1 MKLTIFYSWQ
11 MKTDTKKNK
20 NYIKDCIEKACK
32 KIEQKP
38 KPELKGISF
47 ELQEGRTGISGTPQ
61 IASTIMDERIPN
73 CDIFIA
79 DLTVTDPL
87 NYLERFYPK
96 KWKRDVHQ
104 ANNVMFEY
112 GNAYKTVGERRI
124 ICVLNSENGSPN
136 ENPENIPFD
145 IRHMSFPI
153 QYKYNIAKEAFINTL
168 KDAISLCSITAI
180 QERRNKFK
188 PFQTWNEFGEKESNK
203 SIFFEDDIIHSIKK
217 HLAENKLDIRF
228 LGLSG
233 LGKTRITFEAFRSKD
248 DNLSLNYLYCEYQQ
262 NSETSIQSSIEKIFS
277 DKTNTQSLVIDNCPL
292 HFFRKILKMKYE
304 FGVANPIISLFNEPE
319 ETTIDRITA
328 VEYIQISISDLGS
341 VVDQILEK
349 SFKSLPEDQRKIIK
363 EFSEG
368 IPLMATLLAEN
379 ARKEERNF
387 GLLTDKALLDKL
399 LSVSDEKEK
408 EILKSCSIFR
418 YIGYEEE
425 AIGQIEFIIKN
436 KDITSISGSD
446 EEKLYLFNRTFN
458 KYYKREIFEKNG
470 RLFGIRPRPLA
481 FSLATEWFETCSSDR
496 LKKVIEAIQSPANP
510 NSKIL
515 TESLSKQIIYLGNN
529 EKVTELIDKLTGPNG
544 PFDNAEVVN
553 TELGSR
559 LFRSFVEVNPIAVA
573 ENLYRLFSSM
583 TIEQLKNIEEG
594 RRNLVWTLEKLC
606 FDKNTFEK
614 GAKLLMSFAVA
625 ENETWGN
632 NSTNEFLHLFKIRLA
647 GTQANFDERLEI
659 IKWGLSKGNEH
670 ILLSLKALSSA
681 LESQHFSRFLGAEIQ
696 GTKKLEDYN
705 PSNIEIIKYWTE
717 VLDIL
722 DKYTGNES
730 EYSTF
735 SNEVIV
741 NITRGLC
748 RAGVANIITP
758 IIKKIAERNSYD
770 WDLMLDRLYH
780 VKQFDFQYLRPEFQ
794 IEIDNLIVLLTKKD
808 FYSRFAR
815 VEKNGNRDSLKIDF
829 QESIKLRQ
837 EEYYE
842 LANEFVSKEF
852 CSKDI
857 LESIYK
863 NKLHFPAPFGA
874 RIAELIE
881 VENEKLK
888 EFVETSLDILTSIE
902 FENRNNSIIID
913 FARGIKQTEIKDYLI
928 DSLLERKKLSYLLF
942 PIFGVF
948 GKDFD
953 SLDILFSLV
962 ENEIVSVEEFK
973 QYFNYYPLQNHS
985 EIKLQEFFNKI
996 KEYGIPGINTV
1007 LSLLHN
1013 LLYFNNELSSDSDLF
1028 NLLEDILS
1036 SIKITNL
1043 NGIYVDDYFQMI
1055 EVLLTRTENKTFA
1068 KFINLQVIELAKDLS
1083 RSFSFDYN
1091 LEKLYGILVTKYF
1104 DQIWD
1109 DLSEALLSDGEDY
1122 FVYYQLQ
1129 HLLGSQIGG
1138 VSNQI
1143 GILFLGKIERIFDW
1157 CKKYP
1162 EKAPARLASMVPI
1175 FEGEGFHPITKRF
1188 IDEFGENQEVVD
1200 NLGSNMGSFS
1210 WVGSIIPLLESKR
1223 KLFETLINHPKNI
1236 VSDWAKKNIYYAD
1249 QEILREAGREDEE
1262 KFLYY

>member
-1 MKLTIFYSWQ
+1 

-32 KIEQKP
+32 KIEQRP
-38 KPELKGISF
+38 KLELKGISF
-47 ELQEGRTGISGTPQ
+47 ELQEGRSGISGTPQ

-73 CDIFIA
+73 CDVFIA

-87 NYLERFYPK
+87 NKLERFYPK

-112 GNAYKTVGERRI
+112 GNAYKSVGEKRI

-145 IRHMSFPI
+145 VRHMSFPI

-168 KDAISLCSITAI
+168 KDAISSCLITAI

-217 HLAENKLDIRF
+217 HLAESKLDIRF

-248 DNLSLNYLYCEYQQ
+248 DNLSLNFLYCEYQQ
-262 NSETSIQSSIEKIFS
+262 NGEASIQGSIEKLFS
-277 DKTNTQSLVIDNCPL
+277 DKTNTQSLIIDNCPL
-292 HFFRKILKMKYE
+292 YFFRKILKMKYE
-304 FGVANPIISLFNEPE
+304 FGVTNPIISLFNEPE
-319 ETTIDRITA
+319 ETTIDKITA

-341 VVDQILEK
+341 VVDQILET
-349 SFKSLPEDQRKIIK
+349 SFNFLPEDQRKIIK

-379 ARKEERNF
+379 ARKEEQNF

-399 LSVSDEKEK
+399 LSASDEKEK

-418 YIGYEEE
+418 YIGFEED

-436 KDITSISGSD
+436 KDITPISGSD

-458 KYYKREIFEKNG
+458 KYHKREIFEKNG

-481 FSLATEWFETCSSDR
+481 FSLATEWFETCTSDR
-496 LKKVIEAIQSPANP
+496 LKKVIEAIQSPENP

-529 EKVTELIDKLTGPNG
+529 EKVKELIDKLTGPNG

-573 ENLYRLFSSM
+573 KNLYRLFSSM
-583 TIEQLKNIEEG
+583 TIEQLKLVDEG

-659 IKWGLSKGNEH
+659 IKWGLQRGNEH

-681 LESQHFSRFLGAEIQ
+681 LESQHFTRFLGAEIQ
-696 GTKKLEDYN
+696 GTKKLEDYI
-705 PSNIEIIKYWTE
+705 PSNNEIIKYWTE

-722 DKYTGNES
+722 DNYVGNES
-730 EYSTF
+730 EYSII
-735 SNEVIV
+735 SSEIIAN
-741 NITRGLC
+741 NTRGLC
-748 RAGVANIITP
+748 RAGVANIILP
-758 IIKKIAERNSYD
+758 VIKRITERYSND
-770 WDLMLDRLYH
+770 WDIMLDRLYS
-780 VKQFDFQYLRPEFQ
+780 VKEYDIQYLRPELLK
-794 IEIDNLIVLLTKKD
+794 EIDDLIERLTKKD
-808 FYSRFAR
+808 FYSKF
-815 VEKNGNRDSLKIDF
+815 VTVQKNRNNANLKINF
-829 QESIKLRQ
+829 EKQIQLQQQE
-837 EEYYE
+837 YAE
-842 LANEFVSKEF
+842 LANEFVRDEF
-852 CSKDI
+852 CSSKI
-857 LESIYK
+857 LHSIYGTK
-863 NKLHFPAPFGA
+863 HIFSAPFGS

-881 VENEKLK
+881 NDVEKINA
-888 EFVETSLDILTSIE
+888 FVEISLDALSSIE
-902 FENRNNSIIID
+902 FENRNSSIFID
-913 FARGIKQTEIKDYLI
+913 FARGIKQEKTKDYLT
-928 DSLLERKKLSYLLF
+928 DSLLKRKDLSYLLF

-948 GKDFD
+948 RKDYD
-953 SLDILFSLV
+953 NLVILFSLV
-962 ENEIVSVEEFK
+962 ENEIVSIEEFT
-973 QYFNYYPLQNHS
+973 QYFNYYPWKGHS
-985 EIKLQEFFNKI
+985 ESKLIEFCLKI
-996 KEYGIPGINTV
+996 KGYGTQGINTV
-1007 LSLLHN
+1007 LSLLHKS
-1013 LLYFNNELSSDSDLF
+1013 LYFTNEVSSDSDLF
-1028 NLLEDILS
+1028 NLLEDILR
-1036 SIKITNL
+1036 SIELTNS
-1043 NGIYVDDYFQMI
+1043 NGIYKDNYFQMI
-1055 EVLLTRTENKTFA
+1055 DLLLTRTENKTFA
-1068 KFINLQVIELAKDLS
+1068 KFINLQVIELAKDS
-1083 RSFSFDYN
+1083 NYSFSFDYN
-1091 LEKLYGILVTKYF
+1091 LEKLYGILITKYF
-1104 DQIWD
+1104 EEIWE
-1109 DLSEALLSDGEDY
+1109 DLSKALMSDGDDY
-1122 FVYYQLQ
+1122 FVYYHYQ
-1129 HLLGSQIGG
+1129 HLLGSHIGG
-1138 VSNQI
+1138 VSNQV
-1143 GILFLGKIERIFDW
+1143 GILFSGNIEMIFDW

-1162 EKAPARLASMVPI
+1162 TKAPVRLASMVPI
-1175 FEGEGFHPITKRF
+1175 FEGELFHPIAKRL
-1188 IDEFGENQEVVD
+1188 IDEFGENHEVLA
-1200 NLGSNMGSFS
+1200 NLGSNMGTYS
-1210 WVGSIIPLLESKR
+1210 WVGSTIPLLESKK
-1223 KLFETLINHPKNI
+1223 KLFTSLLNHSI
-1236 VSDWAKKNIYYAD
+1236 LEVVDWAKRYIYYTD
-1249 QEILREAGREDEE
+1249 REIESERQREEE
-1262 KFLYY
+1262 ERFLYN